1 MSAPR
6 CRPMLSPRFSLA
18 SVLGALA
25 LAAPG
30 WGWADY
36 CEGRVQSAM
45 TQMQEQRT
53 SPVGA
58 AERDS
63 MQQALMSLCA
73 DALQAGGGQMPVAA
87 RSDDVPQGSDLPQD
101 DEAGEA
107 AENPSLFGIEFKKA
121 DKDSAGNERLKRK
134 L

>member
-6 CRPMLSPRFSLA
+6 FRPMVLPRFSLA
-18 SVLGALA
+18 SVLGTLV

-36 CEGRVQSAM
+36 CEGRVQAAM

-53 SPVGA
+53 SPVGG

-73 DALQAGGGQMPVAA
+73 DAPAGRGWPDADGGTLGRAA
-87 RSDDVPQGSDLPQD
+87 RVGSA
-101 DEAGEA
+101 AGRCGRRGDGKSEPVRHRVQ
-107 AENPSLFGIEFKKA
+107 EG
-121 DKDSAGNERLKRK
+121 
-134 L
+134 

>member
-6 CRPMLSPRFSLA
+6 FRPMVLPRFSLA
-18 SVLGALA
+18 SVLGTLV

-36 CEGRVQSAM
+36 CEGRVQAAM
-45 TQMQEQRT
+45 TQMQEQLT
-53 SPVGA
+53 SPVGG

-73 DALQAGGGQMPVAA
+73 DALQAGGGQTPMAA
-87 RSDDVPQGSDLPQD
+87 RSDAPQGPDLPQD
-101 DEAGEA
+101 DV
-107 AENPSLFGIEFKKA
+107 AEEETENSSLFGIEFKKA

>member
-6 CRPMLSPRFSLA
+6 YRSMPFPRFPLA
-18 SVLGALA
+18 SALGVLA

-36 CEGRVQSAM
+36 CEGRVQAAM
-45 TQMQEQRT
+45 TEMQEQRT
-53 SPVGA
+53 SPVGG

-73 DALQAGGGQMPVAA
+73 DALQAGNGRTPVAA
-87 RSDDVPQGSDLPQD
+87 RPDVPQGSDLPQD
-101 DEAGEA
+101 DA
-107 AENPSLFGIEFKKA
+107 AEEETENPSLFGIEFKKA